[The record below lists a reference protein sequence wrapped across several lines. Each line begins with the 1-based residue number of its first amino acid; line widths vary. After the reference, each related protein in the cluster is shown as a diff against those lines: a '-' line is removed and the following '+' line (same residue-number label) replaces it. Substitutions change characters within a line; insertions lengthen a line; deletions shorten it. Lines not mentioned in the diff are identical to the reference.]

1 MDVRVP
7 ADAGWGS
14 IAFGTSGMI
23 VSVAAGAVT
32 SLPERTPAAANCLV
46 ITGLLPHRNISSGA
60 GRTQG
65 NYGACTRPA
74 PTSVAGS
81 GRCRA
86 VAVSLAR
93 NARPRNDGLGPQGGT
108 PGNVRRGHAG
118 PTDGVV
124 QGGPWPRRK
133 DIHARTGDV
142 HFSAAREDRHA
153 QRAVER
159 TDRHNCGRV
168 RRRDCGGD

>member
-93 NARPRNDGLGPQGGT
+93 NARPRNDGLVWAHRAAHPATCGVAMLVPLMVLCKVGRGHDEKIFT
-108 PGNVRRGHAG
+108 PGPAMSTFPPHEKTATRSALSSA
-118 PTDGVV
+118 PTD
-124 QGGPWPRRK
+124 
-133 DIHARTGDV
+133 
-142 HFSAAREDRHA
+142 
-153 QRAVER
+153 
-159 TDRHNCGRV
+159 
-168 RRRDCGGD
+168 